1 MDRDREKRRVEER
14 WVWGA
19 GREGEWIMIQP
30 ALPATTPVQ
39 NVSDER
45 QKERQRETW
54 RARCH
59 GEERTEGVVEAI
71 AYT

>member
-1 MDRDREKRRVEER
+1 
-14 WVWGA
+14 
-19 GREGEWIMIQP
+19 MIQP